1 MRGQIYKRR
10 ETAKHSRRL
19 LLASLL
25 VASGHFAQAEAPLAM
40 VPLPLTPLNIESG
53 GVRSNPFCQPVVLQA
68 ANTNASFSPPPVRVA
83 QRQDFSGLGRV
94 GANNWHPNGASNS
107 GDVVLA
113 SGVEMKR
120 RDQPVAGGVGLRSFL
135 QSPLVE
141 AAGGVRANPLATKF
155 TSDVSLEPKVD
166 IDGVRALKAAAEQGT
181 GFSFSLSDED
191 RGDDL
196 AAEKPSVGPVAE
208 PPSGEPVELSFSDVP
223 AMPIDQGL
231 GSQSGDGMIA
241 APKHPTTRPVAAWRG
256 TVVERA
262 PAGLPEPINLRE
274 LEPEQFAA
282 GRILQVPPLHP
293 EEIVREEPVP
303 ELQSQNAFEVSPG
316 ESRLVNG
323 GRPRVEVGRP
333 PVAIDRLASTSIVA
347 GKPRL
352 LIVDTDESLSGEAI
366 QASHERDL
374 SSLDAIVEAVT
385 ILPAE
390 PKSSKS
396 LQSVVVPNVQPTS
409 SQGTIQEPNHLAS
422 GSQPKDMVI
431 GSDLASSPAQKES
444 NLAKE
449 VEETIVATFNL
460 KPTEVR
466 AIKFDSQVKQV
477 QSDNMAVCAA
487 IKAATGQIQL
497 IATGAGTTRLSVH
510 TIGKDGVGKT
520 ERYEVSVGDV
530 RTSTDDSPESIAM
543 TLTQTV
549 QSAFPGSNILVSFAA
564 GRLVV
569 TGTCPDEEAARRMLR
584 MIRSA
589 CAIPVVDNVKVR

>member
-40 VPLPLTPLNIESG
+40 VPLPLTPLNVESG
-53 GVRSNPFCQPVVLQA
+53 GVRSNPFCQPVVLEA

-83 QRQDFSGLGRV
+83 QREAFSGLGRV
-94 GANNWHPNGASNS
+94 GANNWHQNGASNS

-181 GFSFSLSDED
+181 GFSLSDED

-282 GRILQVPPLHP
+282 GRILQVPPLQP

-374 SSLDAIVEAVT
+374 STVDAIVEAVT
-385 ILPAE
+385 IIPAE

-396 LQSVVVPNVQPTS
+396 LQSVVVPNEEPKP
-409 SQGTIQEPNHLAS
+409 SQGPNHVAS
-422 GSQPKDMVI
+422 GNQPEDMVI

-449 VEETIVATFNL
+449 VEETIVATINL

-497 IATGAGTTRLSVH
+497 IATGAGTTRLTVH

-520 ERYEVSVGDV
+520 ERYEVTVGDV
-530 RTSTDDSPESIAM
+530 RTPAVDSPESIAM

-549 QSAFPGSNILVSFAA
+549 QSAFPGSNILVSSEA

-569 TGTCPDEEAARRMLR
+569 TGSCPDEEAARRMLR